1 MTPVHHLI
9 AALVLPLATA
19 IAQTLLPSRGM
30 ARRGLGLAGAAL
42 IFANG
47 LALIS
52 IAGSSGP
59 ISVVIGGWPSTIGIK
74 LGADMLSALMIMIT
88 GFIGFAG
95 LLHAPASIP
104 DDDEAR
110 GFQPLYQLLLFGV
123 SGAFLTRDL
132 FNLFVWFEVM
142 LLSSFVLIAMGGG
155 KERLEGA
162 VKYVALNLVASF
174 LFLTAAGLLYANL
187 GTLDF
192 NDLAAKVRESG
203 EARAGVLTAGS
214 LLFLSF
220 STKAGLFP
228 LYAWLPASYHTPPHT
243 ISAVFAGLL
252 TKVGVYALFRV
263 FGQVFASERAFFMP
277 VLGLLSLLTMIAG
290 VLGAASQFHSRRI
303 LSFHIISQIGYMT
316 IALVAGTTAAL
327 AAGIFYIIH
336 HIIVKTNLFFAA
348 AAIARHG
355 GGEDLHRTGGLYR
368 AAPWLGVLFLVPA
381 LSLGGIPPLSGFW
394 AKFALLSELLALRD
408 WIGATVAIA
417 VGILTLFSMTKIWSE
432 AFWKERPAETD
443 ATGPLGFAHLAPM
456 VLLAV
461 ATVWLSL
468 FPSGLFELADTA
480 ARQILSPAAA
490 P

>member
-1 MTPVHHLI
+1 MTPVFHLI
-9 AALVLPLATA
+9 AALVLPLAIA
-19 IAQTLLPSRGM
+19 IVQLLLPWRGM
-30 ARRGLGLAGAAL
+30 ARRGLGLAGTAL
-42 IFANG
+42 MFANG
-47 LALIS
+47 LALIG
-52 IAGSSGP
+52 IARASGP
-59 ISVVIGGWPSTIGIK
+59 INIVIGGWSPTIGIS
-74 LGADMLSALMIMIT
+74 LGADVLSALMVMIT

-95 LLHAPASIP
+95 LLHAPASVP
-104 DDDEAR
+104 EDDEAR

-192 NDLAAKVRESG
+192 QDLAAKIREPG
-203 EARAGVLTAGS
+203 EGRAGVLTAGA

-220 STKAGLFP
+220 ATKAGLFP

-290 VLGAASQFHSRRI
+290 VLGAASQFHTRRI

-432 AFWKERPAETD
+432 AFWKPRPAETD

-456 VLLAV
+456 VLLGL

-468 FPSGLFELADTA
+468 FPSGLFELADAA
-480 ARQILSPAAA
+480 ARQLLTPVAA

>member
-1 MTPVHHLI
+1 MTPVFHLI
-9 AALVLPLATA
+9 LALVLPLAAA
-19 IAQTLLPSRGM
+19 IVQFLLPWRGP
-30 ARRGLGLAGAAL
+30 ARRGLGLAATALMCANGFAL
-42 IFANG
+42 I
-47 LALIS
+47 ALTR
-52 IAGSSGP
+52 ATGP
-59 ISVVIGGWPSTIGIK
+59 IAVVIGGWQSTVGIS
-74 LGADMLSALMIMIT
+74 LGADVLSALMVMIT

-95 LLHAPASIP
+95 LLHAPASVP
-104 DDDEAR
+104 EGDEAR
-110 GFQPLYQLLLFGV
+110 GFQPLYLVLLFGV

-192 NDLAAKVRESG
+192 QDLAVKVRESG
-203 EARAGVLTAGS
+203 EARAGVLTAGA

-277 VLGLLSLLTMIAG
+277 VLGLLSLLTMVAG

-316 IALVAGTTAAL
+316 IALVAGTTAAI

-394 AKFALLSELLALRD
+394 AKFALLSELLASRD
-408 WIGATVAIA
+408 WIGATIAIA

-432 AFWKERPAETD
+432 AFWKNRPTETD
-443 ATGPLGFAHLAPM
+443 ATGPLGFAHIAPM
-456 VLLAV
+456 VLLGA
-461 ATVWLSL
+461 ATVCLSL
-468 FPSGLFELADTA
+468 FPSGLFELADAA
-480 ARQILSPAAA
+480 ARQLLPPTAA